1 MYSFAFTPSRYA
13 MQSTNRL
20 SPESIYEY
28 RSNFP
33 KQYHQLKH
41 SLHMSSPL
49 EEQESPKSSK
59 NKKED
64 AIDLDI
70 DIPLF
75 VTYTISILGIASA
88 AVLLWS
94 EASIAMTRC
103 GPVLLPDFVER
114 SAYVSIFIIV
124 SGTNLSRI
132 IFGSSMT
139 EVLMGDAIGETTA
152 GKNLFGSM
160 EVLAVASVLGA
171 FALLAWQVL
180 NGDAFADGAGL
191 SGIDVRWCK
200 LTNEV

>member
-13 MQSTNRL
+13 TQSNNGQSLER
-20 SPESIYEY
+20 IYKY
-28 RSNFP
+28 RSTFS
-33 KQYHQLKH
+33 KQHHQQKH
-41 SLHMSSPL
+41 TLHMASPL

-64 AIDLDI
+64 LDI

-75 VTYTISILGIASA
+75 VTYTTSILGIASA

-94 EASIAMTRC
+94 EASIAITRC
-103 GPVLLPDFVER
+103 GPILLPDALER
-114 SAYVSIFIIV
+114 SAYVSTFIIA

-139 EVLMGDAIGETTA
+139 ELLMGDGIGETVL
-152 GKNLFGSM
+152 GKRLFGSM
-160 EVLAVASVLGA
+160 EVLSVVSVLGA

-200 LTNEV
+200 LTNE